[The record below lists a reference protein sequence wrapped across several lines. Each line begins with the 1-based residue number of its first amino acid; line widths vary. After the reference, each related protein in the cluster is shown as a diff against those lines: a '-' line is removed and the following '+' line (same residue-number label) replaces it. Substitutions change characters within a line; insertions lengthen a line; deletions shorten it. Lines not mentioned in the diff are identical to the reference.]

1 MDYDDITY
9 FCYYGGIVLFSALV
23 EWYGRQAGAQL
34 GRLGLVGLAF
44 YCMMAMSWSNGTEIG
59 PNRLYQIGY
68 LIQGVS

>member
-23 EWYGRQAGAQL
+23 ERYGRQAGAQL

-44 YCMMAMSWSNGTEIG
+44 LSYDGDVWE
-59 PNRLYQIGY
+59 
-68 LIQGVS
+68 